1 MLAYGR
7 AVFPLGGVHGTR
19 RAEAHPVKLAWL
31 FPGQGA
37 QAVGMGRDVFDS
49 SAEARAIF
57 EQADEALGEAL
68 SKLCFEGPIDQL
80 TLTAN
85 TQPAIV
91 TTSAAIL
98 AAVRE
103 RLGDLPSPA
112 FVAGHSLGEY
122 SALWAAGALS
132 LSDAVRI
139 TRVRGKAMQD
149 AVPPGRGAMAAIM
162 NLGGGAVAELCAD
175 ATTSEQVVS
184 CANFNAPTQTV
195 IAGHQEAVARVR
207 DLAKAAGGKAIPLNV
222 SAPFHCSLMQPA
234 QDAVAKALGEADV
247 NAPTI
252 PVLANVDASPKEDG
266 EAVKAA
272 LVAQVDSPVQW
283 VKTIERLRAEGV
295 THALEVGP
303 GRVLAGLARRI
314 DKDLG
319 VLSVGSTSAIDK
331 IPSFLGLED

>member
-1 MLAYGR
+1 M
-7 AVFPLGGVHGTR
+7 
-19 RAEAHPVKLAWL
+19 KLAWL

-49 SAEARAIF
+49 SPMARAVF
-57 EQADEALGEAL
+57 EEADRALGEAL

-98 AAVRE
+98 SAVRE
-103 RLGDLPSPA
+103 RLGDLPAPA

-132 LSDAVRI
+132 LADAVRV
-139 TRVRGKAMQD
+139 TRVRGRAMQD
-149 AVPPGRGAMAAIM
+149 AVPPGRVAMAAIM
-162 NLGGGAVAELCAD
+162 NLGGDAVAELCAEA
-175 ATTSEQVVS
+175 ATPDQVVS

-234 QDAVAKALGEADV
+234 QEAVEQALGEAEV

-266 EAVKAA
+266 EAVKNA

-283 VKTIERLRAEGV
+283 VKTVEKLRAEGV
-295 THALEVGP
+295 THALEIGP

-314 DKDLG
+314 DKELD

-331 IPSFLGLED
+331 IPSFLGLES

>member
-1 MLAYGR
+1 M
-7 AVFPLGGVHGTR
+7 
-19 RAEAHPVKLAWL
+19 KLAWL

-37 QAVGMGRDVFDS
+37 QAVGMGKDVVDS
-49 SAEARAIF
+49 SPAARAVF
-57 EQADEALGEAL
+57 ERADEALGEAL
-68 SKLCFEGPIDQL
+68 SKLCFEGPMDQL

-103 RLGDLPSPA
+103 RLPELPAPA
-112 FVAGHSLGEY
+112 FAAGHSLGEY

-132 LSDAVRI
+132 LADAVKI
-139 TRVRGKAMQD
+139 TRVRGEAMQE

-162 NLGGGAVAELCAD
+162 NLGGDAVAELCTEA
-175 ATTSEQVVS
+175 ATPEQVVS

-234 QDAVAKALGEADV
+234 QRAVERALAEV
-247 NAPTI
+247 QVSAPTT
-252 PVLANVDASPKEDG
+252 PVLANVDALPKEDG
-266 EAVKAA
+266 EAVKKA

-283 VKTIERLRAEGV
+283 VGTIEKLRAEGV
-295 THALEVGP
+295 THALELGP

-331 IPSFLGLED
+331 IPSFLGLEE

>member
-1 MLAYGR
+1 M
-7 AVFPLGGVHGTR
+7 
-19 RAEAHPVKLAWL
+19 KLAWL

-49 SAEARAIF
+49 SAAARAVY
-57 EQADEALGEAL
+57 EEADQALGEGL
-68 SKLCFEGPIDQL
+68 GKLCFEGPMDQL

-103 RLGDLPSPA
+103 RHADLPAPA
-112 FVAGHSLGEY
+112 FAAGHSLGEY

-132 LSDAVRI
+132 LADAVRI
-139 TRVRGKAMQD
+139 TRVRGKAMQE
-149 AVPPGRGAMAAIM
+149 AVPPGQGAMAAIM
-162 NLGGGAVAELCAD
+162 NLGGDAVAELCVEGSTA
-175 ATTSEQVVS
+175 EQVVS

-195 IAGHQEAVARVR
+195 IAGHHEAVARVR
-207 DLAKAAGGKAIPLNV
+207 ELAKAAGGKAIPLNV
-222 SAPFHCSLMQPA
+222 SAPFHCSLMRPA
-234 QDAVAKALGEADV
+234 KEAVRRALGEARV
-247 NAPTI
+247 QTPAI
-252 PVLANVDASPKEDG
+252 EVLANVDASPKEDG
-266 EAVKAA
+266 EAVKEA
-272 LVAQVDSPVQW
+272 LIAQVDSPVQW
-283 VKTIERLRAEGV
+283 VKTIEKLRAHGV
-295 THALEVGP
+295 THALEIGP

-331 IPSFLGLED
+331 IPSFLGLEE

>member
-1 MLAYGR
+1 M
-7 AVFPLGGVHGTR
+7 
-19 RAEAHPVKLAWL
+19 KLAWL

-49 SAEARAIF
+49 SPMARAVF
-57 EQADEALGEAL
+57 EEADRALGEAL

-98 AAVRE
+98 SAVRE
-103 RLGDLPSPA
+103 RLGDLPAPA

-132 LSDAVRI
+132 LADAVRV
-139 TRVRGKAMQD
+139 TRVRGRAMQD

-162 NLGGGAVAELCAD
+162 NLGGDAVAELCAEA
-175 ATTSEQVVS
+175 ATPDQVVS

-234 QDAVAKALGEADV
+234 QEAVEQALGEAEV

-266 EAVKAA
+266 EAVK
-272 LVAQVDSPVQW
+272 
-283 VKTIERLRAEGV
+283 
-295 THALEVGP
+295 
-303 GRVLAGLARRI
+303 
-314 DKDLG
+314 
-319 VLSVGSTSAIDK
+319 LSLIH
-331 IPSFLGLED
+331 I